1 MNERKHILQTPENH
15 IQFKNFVI
23 DNSDVTVYDIIS
35 KLLFL
40 SKIKEGEK
48 INTEDFY
55 VEETSWFTTL
65 RRTFFRNQSR
75 SKTLEFIKNLTDSAL
90 DIASKCSSSNVDLHR
105 NIGNYIIDS
114 LEQSKTGLLNL
125 TKTYEDDRMFVSKM
139 QTLIGILDEKINVF
153 KKNKN

>member
-1 MNERKHILQTPENH
+1 MNERKHVSQTPENH

-75 SKTLEFIKNLTDSAL
+75 TKTLEFIKNLTDSAL

-153 KKNKN
+153 KK